1 MKLNTNLII
10 LLVFVLFTGSCK
22 KENQFTEPNI
32 SDIKQKLR
40 TNSSMG
46 ELVASLI
53 YKKDENHTYSNANLR
68 DKSKVEL
75 YINLIKQAKSREDIE
90 AIFYSA
96 GINNSK
102 LHIDNIYFQN
112 QKLTEIYQSV
122 PELKLLTVEE
132 KKKIFTELFKEL
144 FFTKNINKQSQLM
157 GNIESTNV
165 PKVQN
170 MGCYN
175 SFNLDWDSC
184 ESTYNYEM
192 MGIWIAVLAGSTL
205 SGELA
210 LAPLVAGGFGA
221 SFIAFLIRESCRNTS
236 VASFSVCMS

>member
-1 MKLNTNLII
+1 MKLNTNFII
-10 LLVFVLFTGSCK
+10 LLVIVLFTGSCK

-40 TNSSMG
+40 TNPAMG
-46 ELVASLI
+46 ELVTSLI

-112 QKLTEIYQSV
+112 QKLTEIYQFYS
-122 PELKLLTVEE
+122 
-132 KKKIFTELFKEL
+132 
-144 FFTKNINKQSQLM
+144 
-157 GNIESTNV
+157 
-165 PKVQN
+165 
-170 MGCYN
+170 
-175 SFNLDWDSC
+175 
-184 ESTYNYEM
+184 
-192 MGIWIAVLAGSTL
+192 
-205 SGELA
+205 
-210 LAPLVAGGFGA
+210 
-221 SFIAFLIRESCRNTS
+221 
-236 VASFSVCMS
+236 

>member
-75 YINLIKQAKSREDIE
+75 YINLIKQAKSREDME
-90 AIFYSA
+90 TIFNSA

-102 LHIDNIYFQN
+102 LLVDNIYFQN

-157 GNIESTNV
+157 GNIESTNI